1 MGYCVDINALYE
13 ENYIMKS
20 RAFSILGLQ
29 VRMTTIIDVLM
40 FKIKEGEERKS
51 GKDRALLGVILTV

>member
-1 MGYCVDINALYE
+1 L
-13 ENYIMKS
+13 
-20 RAFSILGLQ
+20 
-29 VRMTTIIDVLM
+29 RMTTIIDVLM